1 MAKFEKYQQGT
12 PSYVELIAPDPA
24 AGAAF
29 YSALFGWEIEELPL
43 PEEAG
48 GGVYRQGKIDGD
60 TVCGISGQMPGM
72 EGHPAFWGVYL
83 TVDDI
88 DATTAKVEAAGGKV
102 EAPPFDVMDVGRM
115 SAIQDPTGARV
126 NLWQP
131 GTSIGT
137 ERANEPGTPV
147 WNELVSP
154 DIEQALAFY
163 GAVVGMGARPR
174 SRCRSTPSSPTP
186 PVTSWAA
193 RCPRRW
199 TASRRTG
206 TSTSTSSTRTR
217 RRPRSTSSVARRSRP
232 TSTFLVWGVWVST
245 PIRRVGC
252 SISSRLSRRLSLEEM
267 EPSGPLVAKE
277 LCDAASYCPLGEES
291 THARDGLGLASRRF
305 GLNLSQGPFHSA
317 RCAEAG

>member
-163 GAVVGMGARPR
+163 GAVVGMGSQASEQMPEY
-174 SRCRSTPSSPTP
+174 TIVTNAAGDIVGGAMP
-186 PVTSWAA
+186 PQMDGVPPHWNVYFNVVDADATAA
-193 RCPRRW
+193 KIDQLGGK
-199 TASRRTG
+199 A
-206 TSTSTSSTRTR
+206 
-217 RRPRSTSSVARRSRP
+217 VAP
-232 TSTFLVWGVWVST
+232 NFDVPGV
-245 PIRRVGC
+245 G
-252 SISSRLSRRLSLEEM
+252 RLGVYADPQGGMFNLLQA
-267 EPSGPLVAKE
+267 EPQA
-277 LCDAASYCPLGEES
+277 
-291 THARDGLGLASRRF
+291 
-305 GLNLSQGPFHSA
+305 
-317 RCAEAG
+317 